1 MRMAKL
7 SRLAGGRAPKG
18 RRGSHA
24 HGNNTGR
31 IHGQYERV
39 GKRGE
44 VTLVHGKPLRPC
56 GPPPLQGGG
65 VLPPDGQTLCL
76 IDFKS
81 VAAYQRGS
89 MKPFFPLIF
98 YCPNKTAIMAAAR
111 ETKGALRPRKANRGG
126 YAPVGV
132 SPLRPFGAE
141 KDFRHGQNPI
151 FDFGKRIRKRAEQVR
166 AKRPEQIPYAG
177 HWQFGRTFQKRN
189 QKHLLVKQ
197 A

>member
-1 MRMAKL
+1 MDFFSAL
-7 SRLAGGRAPKG
+7 
-18 RRGSHA
+18 
-24 HGNNTGR
+24 
-31 IHGQYERV
+31 
-39 GKRGE
+39 
-44 VTLVHGKPLRPC
+44 
-56 GPPPLQGGG
+56 LQGGG

-111 ETKGALRPRKANRGG
+111 ETKGALRPRKANKTAIMAAARETKGALRPRKANRGG

-141 KDFRHGQNPI
+141 KDFRHGPNPI
-151 FDFGKRIRKRAEQVR
+151 FDFGKRIRKRAEQIR
-166 AKRPEQIPYAG
+166 AKRPEQILYAG
-177 HWQFGRTFQKRN
+177 HRQFGRTFQKRN
-189 QKHLLVKQ
+189 QKHPLVKQ